1 MWMQSEGKQTKAFKF
16 GHNSA
21 LYRSLIGCFR
31 CAIFHTLLEHSIL
44 LNPTGPIRENPD
56 SENKNKIIE
65 SRAMGTGT
73 VSPGRPTNPRR
84 PLADSGTRRR
94 LNTSDE
100 QLFDNS
106 SRAKQYINRYTATYE
121 SLTGKNKKSSGAFG
135 DQKSITRPSE
145 LHQYYV
151 KDDYFRKWIKNES
164 GAVLNLALS
173 LAGGAREPAR
183 ISNPLKSIEHI
194 NRVPYIM
201 SHLIV
206 YQHGIH
212 FGFHPGRR

>member
-84 PLADSGTRRR
+84 PLADSGTRRK

-106 SRAKQYINRYTATYE
+106 SRAKQYTVGGKYSQAYTA
-121 SLTGKNKKSSGAFG
+121 LTGKNKKSSGAFG
-135 DQKSITRPSE
+135 DQKIRPSE

-173 LAGGAREPAR
+173 LAGGAAESRREF
-183 ISNPLKSIEHI
+183 
-194 NRVPYIM
+194 
-201 SHLIV
+201 
-206 YQHGIH
+206 QIH
-212 FGFHPGRR
+212 

>member
-44 LNPTGPIRENPD
+44 LNPTGPNRENPD
-56 SENKNKIIE
+56 SENQKKLIE

-100 QLFDNS
+100 QLYENNS
-106 SRAKQYINRYTATYE
+106 RSKQKYTQAYE
-121 SLTGKNKKSSGAFG
+121 LYTSKNKKGSGAFSG
-135 DQKSITRPSE
+135 QKSLTRPSE

-164 GAVLNLALS
+164 GAVSN
-173 LAGGAREPAR
+173 R
-183 ISNPLKSIEHI
+183 I
-194 NRVPYIM
+194 
-201 SHLIV
+201 
-206 YQHGIH
+206 
-212 FGFHPGRR
+212 

>member
-44 LNPTGPIRENPD
+44 LNPTGPTRENPD
-56 SENKNKIIE
+56 NENKNKIIE

-84 PLADSGTRRR
+84 PLADSGTRRK

-106 SRAKQYINRYTATYE
+106 SRAKQHKYIQAYELYT
-121 SLTGKNKKSSGAFG
+121 SKNKKSSGAFSG
-135 DQKSITRPSE
+135 QKIAKPSE
-145 LHQYYV
+145 LHHYYV

-164 GAVLNLALS
+164 GAVLKPVFS
-173 LAGGAREPAR
+173 LADTLVALKCRREFQIR
-183 ISNPLKSIEHI
+183 KSQSNI
-194 NRVPYIM
+194 
-201 SHLIV
+201 
-206 YQHGIH
+206 
-212 FGFHPGRR
+212 